1 MGMKSLILAS
11 QSPRRHQL
19 LEQVNIP
26 FSVVPSAVEE
36 IVDNNL
42 SPADIAMSLAKQKAD
57 EVFNNHPKSV
67 VIGADTIVVANDKIL
82 EKPSNTQEAYDMLQL
97 LSGDSHSV
105 VTGVTINSDEN
116 NVTFFEETI
125 VHFYPLTQ
133 EEIEMYVES
142 GEPFDKAGA
151 YGIQGLG
158 AALVKKI
165 EGDYFAVVGLPIAKV
180 VRVLKKFQIFQ
191 SN

>member
-1 MGMKSLILAS
+1 MKSLILAS

>member
-1 MGMKSLILAS
+1 MKSVILAS
-11 QSPRRHQL
+11 QSPRRRQL

-26 FSVVPSAVEE
+26 FSVVPSSVEE
-36 IVDNNL
+36 IVDNTL

-57 EVFNNHPKSV
+57 EVFKRYPESV
-67 VIGADTIVVANDKIL
+67 VIGADTIVVAQGRIL
-82 EKPSNTQEAYDMLQL
+82 EKPSDVQEAYNMLQV
-97 LSGDSHSV
+97 LSDVSHSV
-105 VTGVTINSDEN
+105 VTGVTINSHEKT
-116 NVTFFEETI
+116 VTFYEETI
-125 VHFYPLTQ
+125 VHFYPLTH
-133 EEIEMYVES
+133 EEIERYVSS

-165 EGDYFAVVGLPIAKV
+165 EGDYFTVVGLPIAQV
-180 VRVLKKFQIFQ
+180 VRTLKKFDIYQTS